1 MKSFSAVKVFSTTLH
16 RDRDTMGDRITQ
28 WLREHPE
35 LTPVGTEVTQSSDHE
50 FHCLTVTV
58 FLEGDATKMLAEPP
72 VAPVAT
78 SSLRLASPPRMVVP
92 TRRGS

>member
-35 LTPVGTEVTQSSDHE
+35 LTPVATEVTQSSDHE

-58 FLEGDATKMLAEPP
+58 FLEGDATKMLAEPVP
-72 VAPVAT
+72 SVAK
-78 SSLRLASPPRMVVP
+78 SSLGLASPPRMVVP